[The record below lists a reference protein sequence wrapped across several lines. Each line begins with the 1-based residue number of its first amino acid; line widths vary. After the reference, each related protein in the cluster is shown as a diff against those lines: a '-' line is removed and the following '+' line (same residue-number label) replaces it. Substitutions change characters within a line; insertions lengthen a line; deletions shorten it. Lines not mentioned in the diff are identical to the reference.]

1 MVEYLVAR
9 DKTFDN
15 IFKVY
20 SAVGPTMTFNEAFE
34 KYHGM
39 KINDFF
45 AQVETWLDKVGWDTA
60 VTY

>member
-1 MVEYLVAR
+1 
-9 DKTFDN
+9 
-15 IFKVY
+15 
-20 SAVGPTMTFNEAFE
+20 
-34 KYHGM
+34 M

>member
-9 DKTFDN
+9 DKSFDN

-20 SAVGPTMTFNEAFE
+20 SAVGPSMTFNEAFE

-45 AQVETWLDKVGWDTA
+45 SQVETWLDKVGWATA

>member
-1 MVEYLVAR
+1 
-9 DKTFDN
+9 
-15 IFKVY
+15 
-20 SAVGPTMTFNEAFE
+20 MTFNEAFE

-45 AQVETWLDKVGWDTA
+45 SQVETWLDKVGWATA